1 MPRRRLRLNCS
12 SDSEQEEELNQPQ
25 STHLHQNNQQ
35 TTIGHPPV
43 EFAPSTTNSNSNL
56 NPNPYPTEPLPNSDE
71 DDEDNSFMEPPPTA
85 PTDSPI
91 SDMLLTLGLRLKRD
105 WLDSCIQGLESSVSG
120 FSNLAVSTKAK
131 LCFQQFLFAD
141 MTYCGAGVLPNNLDS
156 LHLVDLKGPFVL
168 QVCVCLLCHIYFI
181 FF

>member
-25 STHLHQNNQQ
+25 SPHLHQNNQQ

-91 SDMLLTLGLRLKRD
+91 SDVLLTLGLRLKRD

-120 FSNLAVSTKAK
+120 FSNLAVSAKAK